1 MLKVRKRDLGKWKL
15 KVNTYIKDFSKMM
28 FFTEKGKRYFLMGE
42 FLKVNSKMVKKRV
55 LVVSMIKVVKLF
67 KEVFG

>member
-1 MLKVRKRDLGKWKL
+1 MA
-15 KVNTYIKDFSKMM
+15 
-28 FFTEKGKRYFLMGE
+28 KGKRYFLMGE

-67 KEVFG
+67 KEVFGQMENIQDDLNNFFADNFQ